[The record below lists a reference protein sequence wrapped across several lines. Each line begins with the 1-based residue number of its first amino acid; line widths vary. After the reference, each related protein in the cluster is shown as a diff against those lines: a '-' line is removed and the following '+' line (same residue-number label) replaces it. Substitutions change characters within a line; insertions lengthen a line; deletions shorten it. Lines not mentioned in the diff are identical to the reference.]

1 MRRLNILKG
10 ILKSTQTDKIL
21 ISFVGFVFTAAFL
34 IQIFDPNIDTY
45 GNALWFCYA
54 AITTIGFGDV
64 TVVSPI
70 AKIISVLLSI
80 YAILVVAIVTGVVV
94 NYYNQII
101 EIRQKDT
108 MAAFIDTI
116 QRLPELSNEELE
128 EMSKKARKMV
138 NGVRHH

>member
-1 MRRLNILKG
+1 MGKNVPVC
-10 ILKSTQTDKIL
+10 S
-21 ISFVGFVFTAAFL
+21 AAFL

-108 MAAFIDTI
+108 MAAFIDKI

>member
-108 MAAFIDTI
+108 MAAFVDKI